1 MAIKVSGTTVID
13 DDRKMSNLRLNS
25 VVITSNTTAVA
36 GTTYHINGSGITL
49 TLPATPSAGD
59 MVGWTNL
66 TSNRDNIIN
75 NNGANVMGI
84 LETLVLDIAYS
95 SKYVVYTNSTN
106 GWVFVG

>member
-1 MAIKVSGTTVID
+1 MAIKVSGTTVIG

-49 TLPATPSAGD
+49 TLPTTPSAGD

-66 TSNRDNIIN
+66 TNNTDNIIN
-75 NNGANVMGI
+75 NNSANIMGV
-84 LETLVLDIAYS
+84 LDTLLLDIAYS
-95 SKYVVYTNSTN
+95 SKYVVYTDATN

>member
-25 VVITSNTTAVA
+25 TVITSNTTAVA
-36 GTTYHINGSGITL
+36 GTTYHINGSQITL
-49 TLPATPSAGD
+49 TLPADPSAGD

-66 TSNRDNIIN
+66 TNNRDNILE
-75 NNGANVMGI
+75 NNGSAIMGV
-84 LETLVLDIAYS
+84 LEPLTLDIAYF
-95 SKYVVYTNSTN
+95 SKYVVYTDATN